1 MPKPHAD
8 DAAHEAAR
16 RRREALERA
25 AAKHPDLPDDVVDTQ
40 VGKADFGAALLGG
53 DPELTETAVV
63 ALEHNLERYESAVD
77 DGATPV
83 TEDD

>member
-8 DAAHEAAR
+8 AAR

-25 AAKHPDLPDDVVDTQ
+25 AAHHPDLPDDVVDTQ
-40 VGKADFGAALLGG
+40 VAKADFGAEILGG
-53 DPELTETAVV
+53 DAELTETAVV

-83 TEDD
+83 VEDT